1 MSPRPSAVVVLAAG
15 EGTRMKSALPK
26 VMHRILGR
34 TLLGHVL
41 AASAPLGADHTIV
54 VVGHGRDAVIDSL
67 IESEPQVL
75 TAVQEQQ
82 RGTGHAVRIA
92 LAELAR
98 APQPVD
104 RADGPIVVLAG
115 DAPLI
120 TSATLIELLAAHD
133 QSGAAATVL
142 SARLDDPTGYGRI
155 VRGPDG
161 QVLAIVEQKDT
172 DAVQREIAEVSSG
185 VFAFSL
191 DLLRDALARIG
202 TANAAGEEYLPD
214 VLSLLRADGHLVGAV
229 AAASPAE
236 VLGVNDR
243 VQLARARAL
252 LRDRINE
259 QWMRHGVTIVDPTTT
274 WIGVGVTLEA
284 DCVIHQNTQLHG
296 RTHIARLAAVGP
308 DSTLRD
314 VEVGEGARVRR
325 TDATEADIGPRA
337 QVGPF
342 SFLRPGTVLAA
353 AAKVGAY
360 VETKNAVV
368 GEGSKV
374 PHLSYVGDAE
384 IGAGTNIGAATVFVN
399 YDGVH
404 KHRTVVGDHVRV
416 GSDSMLVGPLH
427 IGDGAYTAAGSV
439 ITEDV
444 PAGAMAVGRTRQRN
458 VEGWVER
465 KRAGTASAQAAA
477 HARHTGSDAPPGAG
491 NDPSGEQHE

>member
-155 VRGPDG
+155 VRG
-161 QVLAIVEQKDT
+161 
-172 DAVQREIAEVSSG
+172 
-185 VFAFSL
+185 
-191 DLLRDALARIG
+191 
-202 TANAAGEEYLPD
+202 
-214 VLSLLRADGHLVGAV
+214 
-229 AAASPAE
+229 
-236 VLGVNDR
+236 
-243 VQLARARAL
+243 
-252 LRDRINE
+252 
-259 QWMRHGVTIVDPTTT
+259 
-274 WIGVGVTLEA
+274 
-284 DCVIHQNTQLHG
+284 
-296 RTHIARLAAVGP
+296 
-308 DSTLRD
+308 
-314 VEVGEGARVRR
+314 
-325 TDATEADIGPRA
+325 
-337 QVGPF
+337 
-342 SFLRPGTVLAA
+342 
-353 AAKVGAY
+353 
-360 VETKNAVV
+360 
-368 GEGSKV
+368 
-374 PHLSYVGDAE
+374 
-384 IGAGTNIGAATVFVN
+384 
-399 YDGVH
+399 
-404 KHRTVVGDHVRV
+404 
-416 GSDSMLVGPLH
+416 
-427 IGDGAYTAAGSV
+427 
-439 ITEDV
+439 
-444 PAGAMAVGRTRQRN
+444 
-458 VEGWVER
+458 
-465 KRAGTASAQAAA
+465 
-477 HARHTGSDAPPGAG
+477 
-491 NDPSGEQHE
+491 